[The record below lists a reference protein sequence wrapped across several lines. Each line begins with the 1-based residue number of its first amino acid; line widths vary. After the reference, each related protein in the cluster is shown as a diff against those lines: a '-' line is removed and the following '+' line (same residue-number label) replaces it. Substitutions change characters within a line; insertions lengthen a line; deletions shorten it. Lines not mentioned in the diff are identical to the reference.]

1 MVYIFDLDHNHS
13 QRLIQ
18 CLFLECM
25 SFNGIVMALLL
36 IQQETQGFLFSL
48 REPQGRNMRSVR
60 WKTTFNKCLSFFSF
74 FFFLFLSFC
83 SVLFMCRVPAFP
95 FSLISAGPCAA
106 KLWWVSMSVCVCVVV
121 QTGHET
127 VTFCR
132 YGLSR
137 NMSSKQAGADIPVY
151 KFIRSACMSMSTHTD
166 THISD
171 NKKTLTAACGR
182 RRTQKTTDKH
192 ENARREIT
200 RADTCTHTT
209 THTCTH
215 MHAHIHTQGGL
226 VHDSVIDGEK
236 WRTQTLFFSAGC
248 LSVCHQSQ
256 ILETTGS

>member
-1 MVYIFDLDHNHS
+1 MP
-13 QRLIQ
+13 
-18 CLFLECM
+18 LFL
-25 SFNGIVMALLL
+25 
-36 IQQETQGFLFSL
+36 
-48 REPQGRNMRSVR
+48 
-60 WKTTFNKCLSFFSF
+60 FFF

-106 KLWWVSMSVCVCVVV
+106 KLWWVSMSVCVCVTV
-121 QTGHET
+121 QTGHEM

-137 NMSSKQAGADIPVY
+137 YMSCKQARADIPVY

-166 THISD
+166 THIRD
-171 NKKTLTAACGR
+171 NNKTLTAACGR
-182 RRTQKTTDKH
+182 RRAQKTTDKH
-192 ENARREIT
+192 KNAHREIT
-200 RADTCTHTT
+200 QADTHTHN
-209 THTCTH
+209 HTH
-215 MHAHIHTQGGL
+215 MHTHAQGGL